1 MISSIGGSNLDILMN
16 SLRRLEEEPIRK
28 LETRKSGISQRMSL
42 FSDFKS
48 KLNSLK
54 TIIKELG
61 YSGTTSV
68 FGKKAAT
75 SSDEN
80 VLTVTAESTATATT
94 HTILVQQLAKA
105 DKIVSSQY
113 TLTDTTIPDG
123 THTFDVTVNG
133 VTTSVSVTI
142 DAADDNEAA
151 MNKIVAAVNS
161 TTDVGIRASV
171 IKDTATTGRL
181 VFTSQETGADYEMT
195 LSDTSGSLLS
205 TLGLNDSVAAAGTTG
220 GYVYD
225 TTELNATAIV
235 DGITVQS
242 NSNTLEDVIAGL
254 TINLKKTQAAAELP
268 VTIKAENDVE
278 GIKGKIE
285 SFINAYNEV
294 LDFIKQ
300 NTSTSATVG
309 TRSPLSGDFSISNFR
324 IQLRQLVTEPVTG
337 LPAGDPTI
345 LAAFGI
351 ETDRTGKLTLKDST
365 KLENGIRDNIGQLE
379 QLFNLETNGL
389 SDKIVNLVETMTGGS
404 GIIEKRRDVLQSQIN
419 TINQRIDRM
428 KLSVDK
434 KLEYYRSQFA
444 QMQAAF
450 AQFQS
455 QSAYISTLSQSSFI
469 GGSF

>member
-16 SLRRLEEEPIRK
+16 SLRQLEEEPIRK

-54 TIIKELG
+54 SIIKELG
-61 YSGTTSV
+61 YSGTASV
-68 FGKKAAT
+68 FGKKTAT
-75 SSDEN
+75 SSDES
-80 VLTVTAESTATATT
+80 VLTVTASSTAIATT
-94 HTILVQQLAKA
+94 HTISVQQLAKA
-105 DKIVSSQY
+105 DKIVSNQY
-113 TLTDTTIPDG
+113 TLADTTIPDG
-123 THTFDVTVNG
+123 TLTFDVTVNG

-151 MNKIVAAVNS
+151 MNKIVTAVNN

-205 TLGLNDSVAAAGTTG
+205 TLGLNDSVAAAGTNG

-225 TTELNATAIV
+225 TAELNAIAIV

-345 LAAFGI
+345 LAVFGI
-351 ETDRTGKLTLKDST
+351 ETDRTGKLTIKDST
-365 KLENGIRDNIGQLE
+365 KLENGIRDNIGQVE

-419 TINQRIDRM
+419 AINQRIDRM

-455 QSAYISTLSQSSFI
+455 QSAYIASLSQSSFI